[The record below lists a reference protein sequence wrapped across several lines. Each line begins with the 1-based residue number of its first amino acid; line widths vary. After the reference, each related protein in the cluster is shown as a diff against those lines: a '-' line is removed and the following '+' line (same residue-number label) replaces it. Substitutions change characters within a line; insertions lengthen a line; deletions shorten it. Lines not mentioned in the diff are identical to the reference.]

1 MRFVDIIEKKKIGQA
16 LTKDEI
22 HYFIQGYVNG
32 SIPDYQV
39 SALLMAICFQ
49 GMNDQEIAWLTEEML
64 YSGDVIDLSMIT
76 GITCDKHS
84 TGGVGDKTSLS
95 LAPMVAACG
104 VHVAKMSGRGLGH
117 TGGTLDKVESIEGF
131 QIALSQEAFIKQV
144 NEIGL
149 AIVGQ
154 SKTLVPADKKLYAL
168 RDVTATVNS
177 IPLIASSIMSKK
189 LASGADTILLDVK
202 FGEGAFMT
210 TLEDAQAL
218 ASTMIRIGQHFQKDV
233 RAMISNMNQPL
244 GNAIGN
250 ALEVEEAIQTLKGKG
265 PKDFTQLCIEAGSI
279 MLLQAKKAASKE
291 EAEAKLRQVI
301 EDGSAFDKLVEM
313 VKSQH
318 GNINQI
324 YHPEL
329 LPKANHVIA
338 IHAKTQGYVKKL
350 HALELGVLAME
361 LGAGRRIKEDIVD
374 PAVGIVL
381 QKKDADYVNEGDVL
395 AYVHTSHSLSDAWI
409 QRFYDTFEF
418 SNEKVDVPNL
428 IYMVLDQESIK

>member
-1 MRFVDIIEKKKIGQA
+1 MRFVDIIEKKKAGNC
-16 LTKDEI
+16 LTKEEI
-22 HYFIQGYVNG
+22 HFFIKGYVSG
-32 SIPDYQV
+32 RIPDYQV

-49 GMNDQEIAWLTEEML
+49 GMNDQETAWLTEEML
-64 YSGDVIDLSMIT
+64 YSGECMDLSMIQ
-76 GITCDKHS
+76 GVTCDKHS

-117 TGGTLDKVESIEGF
+117 TGGTLDKVESIDGF
-131 QIALSQEAFIKQV
+131 EINLSQEEFMKQV
-144 NEIGL
+144 NEVGL

-154 SKTLVPADKKLYAL
+154 SKSLVPADKKLYAL

-202 FGEGAFMT
+202 FGEGAFMAT
-210 TLEDAQAL
+210 VEDAKAL

-233 RAMISNMNQPL
+233 RAILSNMNQPL

-250 ALEVEEAIQTLKGKG
+250 ALEVEEAIQTLKGNG

-279 MLLQAKKAASKE
+279 MLLQAKKANSIQ
-291 EAEAKLRQVI
+291 EAQMQLKQVI
-301 EDGSAFDKLVEM
+301 QDGTAFEKLVEM

-318 GNINQI
+318 GNIEQV

-329 LPKANHVIA
+329 LPKAKYKVA
-338 IHAKTQGYVKKL
+338 IRAKTKGYVKQL

-361 LGAGRRIKEDIVD
+361 LGAGRRVKEDSID

-381 QKKDADYVNEGDVL
+381 QKKDGDYVEEKDIL
-395 AYVHTSHSLSDAWI
+395 AYVHTNQLLEDAWI
-409 QRFYDTFEF
+409 ERLYASFEF
-418 SNEKVDVPNL
+418 CDEEVKPSNL
-428 IYMVLDQESIK
+428 IYMVLDQESIS